1 MPETCARLAMTRV
14 PDNNVAQPAIQPIH
28 GPMLRVTQA
37 KVVPQSASTRLS
49 RSNAT
54 AMHSIGRNAISS
66 TAGTAVLAGPSSF
79 DTKPSVAARL
89 YAGAVEAMP
98 IASAAAKPMAP
109 RRKPWSAEDDRSLT
123 GGSYFRSDVLA
134 PGAAPEGNEDSR
146 TDSQTVMRYSLKYR
160 SRPAACACRCSG

>member
-98 IASAAAKPMAP
+98 IASAAA
-109 RRKPWSAEDDRSLT
+109 DRSLT

-160 SRPAACACRCSG
+160 SRPAACACRCS

>member
-54 AMHSIGRNAISS
+54 AMHSIGRNATSC
-66 TAGTAVLAGPSSF
+66 TAGTAVLAGPRRRARGERGF
-79 DTKPSVAARL
+79 AHGFADGNAVLAEVPVAAGGLRL
-89 YAGAVEAMP
+89 QVLGM
-98 IASAAAKPMAP
+98 IAPGGE
-109 RRKPWSAEDDRSLT
+109 RFLGFELDDRHALPVV
-123 GGSYFRSDVLA
+123 RRVLA
-134 PGAAPEGNEDSR
+134 IRDEPRHRSGELVHTRTRLLDLLLDARPE
-146 TDSQTVMRYSLKYR
+146 
-160 SRPAACACRCSG
+160 P